1 MTDKNQKLYKEAI
14 KIIPNGTM
22 LFSKKPELYLP
33 GKWPTYYSRAKGAYL
48 WDLEHKKYLDMYFG
62 VGQNTLGYANKE
74 VDSEVNRSNRMG
86 NMSSLNSD
94 QDVKLAKK
102 LIKIHPWAGFARF
115 AKSGGEANAVSIRYA
130 RAISG
135 KDKIA
140 ICGYHGWHDWYL
152 AANLKSKRRL
162 NDHHIKELNVDGVP
176 KVLKNTVFPFKMN
189 DFKDLK
195 KIKKIQGLGVIKMEV
210 YREKKPNIKFL
221 KEIRNFCNKKN
232 IILIFDECTSGF
244 RETYG
249 AKHLSYKIYPDL
261 LMLGKAMGNGYPIT
275 AVLGRKKFIN
285 KASNCFVSST
295 FWSEK
300 SGAVAALKTLEIMRR
315 DKTYLKIK
323 KIGKRLKKIWAQL
336 SIKYKL
342 KIKIFGLD
350 SIPGFQF
357 LSKNHLAYKTFLT
370 QEMLKAK
377 ILASNQIYV
386 SIAHEEKHIK
396 TYKNKLNN
404 IFKSISEF
412 EKKNIPI
419 NKFLDSEISEVGF
432 KRYTG

>member
-1 MTDKNQKLYKEAI
+1 MLDKNQKLYKEAI

-33 GKWPTYYSRAKGAYL
+33 EKWPTYFSRAKKSYV
-48 WDLEHKKYLDMYFG
+48 WDLENIRYLDMYFG
-62 VGQNTLGYANKE
+62 VGQNTLGYANQE
-74 VDSEVNRSNRMG
+74 VDSAVNKSNKTG

-115 AKSGGEANAVSIRYA
+115 AKTGGEANAVSIRYA

-152 AANLKSKRRL
+152 AANLKSKKKL
-162 NDHHIKELNVDGVP
+162 NEHHIKELNVDGVP
-176 KVLKNTVFPFKMN
+176 KALINTVFPFRMN
-189 DFKDLK
+189 DFNDLREIK
-195 KIKKIQGLGVIKMEV
+195 KIKGLGVIKMEV

-221 KEIRNFCNKKN
+221 KDIRSFCNKKN
-232 IILIFDECTSGF
+232 IVLIFDECTSGF

-249 AKHLSYKIYPDL
+249 GIHQIYKVYPDL
-261 LMLGKAMGNGYPIT
+261 LMLGKALGNGYPIT
-275 AVLGRKKFIN
+275 SILGRKKFIN

-300 SGAVAALKTLEIMRR
+300 SGAVAALKTIEIMKR
-315 DKTYLKIK
+315 DKTYLIIK
-323 KIGKRLKKIWAQL
+323 KIGKNIKKIWMQL
-336 SIKYKL
+336 SKKHNL

-350 SIPGFQF
+350 SIPCFQF
-357 LSKNHLAYKTFLT
+357 LYNNHLAYKTFLT
-370 QEMLKAK
+370 QEMLKNK
-377 ILASNQIYV
+377 ILATNQIYI
-386 SIAHEEKHIK
+386 SIAHEKKHIEN
-396 TYKNKLNN
+396 YKNKLDL
-404 IFKSISEF
+404 IFKSISKF
-412 EKKNIPI
+412 EKNNTPI
-419 NKFLDSEISEVGF
+419 NNFLKSKISEVGF
-432 KRYTG
+432 KRYTD